1 MNTSWT
7 HPISIHIPGNVKQH
21 IIDYW
26 LESSISE
33 HTSIASFNKHSLEL
47 ISLGAPSNLLI
58 RCNQAAIDEIVH
70 AVLCMSVV
78 SSVSGKQLSDPVTNV
93 ANLLPSQPTAKE
105 VMLSVIYDGCI
116 NETLAAYSAKVVAN
130 RTKEP
135 NIKKIIEKIDMEEM
149 THALLAFDTLDW
161 IISKHPELKEVC
173 INTFESYL
181 NTPRNFDTKFDTI
194 PSIEDYGVI
203 TKQIKEKA
211 YKLALSK
218 LIGPRLH
225 AIRNS

>member
-7 HPISIHIPGNVKQH
+7 HPISLNIPENIRQF
-21 IIDYW
+21 IIEYW

-47 ISLGAPSNLLI
+47 ISIGAPSNLLI

-78 SSVSGKQLSDPVTNV
+78 SSVSGKKLSDPVTSV
-93 ANLLPSQPTAKE
+93 ANLLPTEPTPKDI
-105 VMLSVIYDGCI
+105 MLSVLYDGCI
-116 NETLAAYSAKVVAN
+116 NETLAAFSAKVVS
-130 RTKEP
+130 RYTKEP

-149 THALLAFDTLDW
+149 NHALLAFDTLDW
-161 IISKHPELKEVC
+161 IISKYPDLKGLC

-181 NTPRNFDTKFDTI
+181 NKPHNFDTKFD
-194 PSIEDYGVI
+194 ERVCFQ
-203 TKQIKEKA
+203 KF
-211 YKLALSK
+211 
-218 LIGPRLH
+218 
-225 AIRNS
+225 

>member
-7 HPISIHIPGNVKQH
+7 HPISIHIPENMKQY

-26 LESSISE
+26 LESSVSE

-58 RCNQAAIDEIVH
+58 RCNQAAIDEIIH

-78 SSVSGKQLSDPVTNV
+78 SSVSGKHLSDPVTNV
-93 ANLLPSQPTAKE
+93 ANLLPSQPTPKE

-116 NETLAAYSAKVVAN
+116 NETLAAYSAKVVAKC
-130 RTKEP
+130 TKEP

-161 IISKHPELKEVC
+161 IISKYPDLKELC

-181 NTPRNFDTKFDTI
+181 NKPHNFDTKFDTI
-194 PSIEDYGVI
+194 VSIEQYGVI

-211 YKLALSK
+211 YNIATKK
-218 LIGPRLH
+218 LILPRLH
-225 AIRNS
+225 TIRNS